1 MQPSK
6 DCKNITPNGLLKIR
20 IMCYNLAYME
30 KKQLKYAER
39 YKEVLADN
47 AIRQAFQDEL
57 DT

>member
-1 MQPSK
+1 
-6 DCKNITPNGLLKIR
+6 
-20 IMCYNLAYME
+20 MCYNLAYME